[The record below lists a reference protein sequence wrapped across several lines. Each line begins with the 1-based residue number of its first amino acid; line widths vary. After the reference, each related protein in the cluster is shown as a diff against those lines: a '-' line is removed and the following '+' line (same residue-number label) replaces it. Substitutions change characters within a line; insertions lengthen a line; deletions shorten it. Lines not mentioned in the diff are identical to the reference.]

1 VGALKDGLL
10 VEYDHET
17 AATRKLLE
25 RVPEDK
31 LQWAPHERSR
41 SIGDLATHL
50 CAIPTWGY
58 AILNTLTFDLE
69 GAWPETI
76 AGTSVSDIL
85 TAFDESSARTRTSMH
100 KTDPEYLAMWAL
112 TRRDQ
117 EVFTMPRISAF
128 RTFVLYHLVHH
139 RGQLSVYLRLNDI
152 AVPAVYGPTAD
163 EG

>member
-1 VGALKDGLL
+1 MGALKDGLL
-10 VEYDHET
+10 VEYDHEM
-17 AATRKLLE
+17 AATRRLLE

-31 LQWAPHERSR
+31 LRWAPHERSR
-41 SIGDLATHL
+41 SLGDLATHL

-58 AILNTLTFDLE
+58 AILNALSFDLE
-69 GAWPETI
+69 GRWPETI
-76 AGTSVSDIL
+76 ARTSVSEIL
-85 TAFDESSARTRTSMH
+85 AAFDESAAKTRTSMQ

-112 TRRDQ
+112 TRGDQ

-139 RGQLSVYLRLNDI
+139 RGQLSVYLRLHDI